1 LWASDEAR
9 VYTYPELGYA
19 ALGPVAKL
27 VVQIVIVVDLFGALT
42 AFFIVISDSTLPF
55 IENHVEPS
63 FFLLDRRVLM
73 AFSIILI
80 FPLTLLPKISW
91 LGFTSFLSLIPV
103 VYLLILQISYFSVE
117 GIVDGPIPYVESNF
131 FLALPI
137 INFAFSS
144 QISFFTIY
152 YELRQR
158 GGSSRDM
165 SLVGRFTSIVSG
177 VIYGACGLI
186 GVLAYPTNTEGN
198 IMLNFKPDVAIDIL
212 LVSMAIAVLFGY
224 PVTLFVL
231 RELIDGVLF
240 PRFQFSYIRFG
251 IEALVIIGLSY
262 TIAVLIPSF
271 TAILGI
277 FGSITKVAVCQ
288 VFPALFYLCIGKGH
302 WKVDKR
308 KWVALFLMIVG
319 GIAGIVSAIVTII
332 NYVKKTTSPNLG

>member
-1 LWASDEAR
+1 
-9 VYTYPELGYA
+9 
-19 ALGPVAKL
+19 
-27 VVQIVIVVDLFGALT
+27 
-42 AFFIVISDSTLPF
+42 
-55 IENHVEPS
+55 
-63 FFLLDRRVLM
+63 
-73 AFSIILI
+73 
-80 FPLTLLPKISW
+80 
-91 LGFTSFLSLIPV
+91 
-103 VYLLILQISYFSVE
+103 
-117 GIVDGPIPYVESNF
+117 
-131 FLALPI
+131 
-137 INFAFSS
+137 
-144 QISFFTIY
+144 
-152 YELRQR
+152 
-158 GGSSRDM
+158 
-165 SLVGRFTSIVSG
+165 
-177 VIYGACGLI
+177 
-186 GVLAYPTNTEGN
+186 
-198 IMLNFKPDVAIDIL
+198 MLNFKPDVAIDIL